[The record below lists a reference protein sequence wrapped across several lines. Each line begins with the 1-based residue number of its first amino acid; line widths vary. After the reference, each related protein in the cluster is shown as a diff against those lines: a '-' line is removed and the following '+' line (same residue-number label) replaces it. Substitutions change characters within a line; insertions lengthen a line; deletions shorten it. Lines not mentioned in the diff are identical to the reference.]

1 MSWGHQSNIKNTKDI
16 ITELLILDE
25 LCVENNIYSEFII
38 IGGASLVIILEKE
51 GIDYR
56 TTSDIDIARIH
67 TNDEKTFDKIINQD
81 LKERINTRV
90 EAIMIPDIQ
99 EILEINEFEELYH
112 DLFENIKPYIA
123 TPELLVVLKSI
134 STRSIDMDDILNSDI
149 LDMVDARKTINFI
162 EEYKTY
168 SPFSEVP
175 DAHWSKVVN
184 QLKKNI

>member
-67 TNDEKTFDKIINQD
+67 TNDEKTFDKIIICQVKLEN
-81 LKERINTRV
+81 LFPNT
-90 EAIMIPDIQ
+90 
-99 EILEINEFEELYH
+99 
-112 DLFENIKPYIA
+112 
-123 TPELLVVLKSI
+123 
-134 STRSIDMDDILNSDI
+134 
-149 LDMVDARKTINFI
+149 
-162 EEYKTY
+162 
-168 SPFSEVP
+168 FS
-175 DAHWSKVVN
+175 
-184 QLKKNI
+184 KNTSNGV